1 MQKCVRERWRRAA
14 EALPAAVKELYA
26 ASLEAGGVHQ
36 GNDAIVRQRELFG
49 GFADVVALFCL
60 TDVIGFGLEHLKVEK
75 QVGFPKQLL
84 LSSCWQA
91 QRVALLV
98 GALGSLLL
106 ASNWTFL
113 CAHLE
118 INQPGCGV
126 APREASRAMFSQCP
140 ECRCAACRAVPAH
153 W

>member
-1 MQKCVRERWRRAA
+1 M
-14 EALPAAVKELYA
+14 
-26 ASLEAGGVHQ
+26 HQ

-91 QRVALLV
+91 QRVAAGWSFGKLASCLKLDIPLCPSWNQPARV
-98 GALGSLLL
+98 RRCTEGSLQ
-106 ASNWTFL
+106 SDV
-113 CAHLE
+113 
-118 INQPGCGV
+118 QPM
-126 APREASRAMFSQCP
+126 P
-140 ECRCAACRAVPAH
+140 
-153 W
+153 